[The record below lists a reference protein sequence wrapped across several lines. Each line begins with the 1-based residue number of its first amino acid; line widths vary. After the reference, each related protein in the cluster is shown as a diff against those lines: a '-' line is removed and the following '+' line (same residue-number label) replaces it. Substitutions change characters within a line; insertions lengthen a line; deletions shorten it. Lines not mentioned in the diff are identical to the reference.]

1 MQFWSFLIYDRAFF
15 RHNSPW
21 TGADRILLQVQHPNW
36 DVSRRKDRKNAES
49 ARFFIS
55 TFLIAARPVLV
66 ILRIF
71 MCHEGEGADGR
82 HALFFSA
89 GLLRQMSHSHVP
101 IKNNPAPSRHF
112 LSVCIFNIRRV
123 AVTAWRVFPLLSSRH
138 CAAIRALITA
148 CVLLSLCHCWWFWT
162 SRAFGRFVFRGQVCR
177 GCCCVCQARAACCDA
192 GCIAPQKK
200 YECRDG
206 CGRIYA

>member
-1 MQFWSFLIYDRAFF
+1 MIFWGRIGREGKGVLISLRICNFDLSSFTIAHFFVIIRREQTRA
-15 RHNSPW
+15 
-21 TGADRILLQVQHPNW
+21 RILLEVHSLNRA
-36 DVSRRKDRKNAES
+36 VSRRKDRKNAER

-123 AVTAWRVFPLLSSRH
+123 AVTA
-138 CAAIRALITA
+138 
-148 CVLLSLCHCWWFWT
+148 
-162 SRAFGRFVFRGQVCR
+162 
-177 GCCCVCQARAACCDA
+177 
-192 GCIAPQKK
+192 
-200 YECRDG
+200 
-206 CGRIYA
+206 